1 MNPLN
6 EAPNTRLLLLAAAVF
21 ALALLIHLLKPI
33 LAPFLVGA
41 LLAYLGDPLV
51 DRLEARKLGRTSA
64 VCVVFL
70 GLSLMGLIGLLIA
83 LPLLID
89 QFQLLNVRLHSL
101 VQWLQVNVLPELKAR
116 FGDGAS
122 LSQAGQAL
130 GQNIGTAGD
139 VILRLWSRI
148 FGSSLAIVGWLSML
162 VLIPVVTFYLLR
174 DWDILIAKIR
184 DLLPRRV
191 EGRAAIIA
199 RECDEILGAF
209 IRGQLLVMAAL
220 AVIYT
225 LGLWLV
231 GLELALVLGLLAG
244 LASIVPYMGFV
255 VGIVAAVIA
264 AWFQFHDIWVL
275 LQVGVVFGIG
285 QMLEGMVLTP
295 LLVGDRIGLHPV
307 AVIFALLAGGQL
319 FGFVGI
325 LLALPTA
332 AVVMVMLRHVH
343 TSYLGSHFYSA
354 GRQVPEQVPPETPR
368 DNTPNE

>member
-6 EAPNTRLLLLAAAVF
+6 EASNTRLLLLAAGLF